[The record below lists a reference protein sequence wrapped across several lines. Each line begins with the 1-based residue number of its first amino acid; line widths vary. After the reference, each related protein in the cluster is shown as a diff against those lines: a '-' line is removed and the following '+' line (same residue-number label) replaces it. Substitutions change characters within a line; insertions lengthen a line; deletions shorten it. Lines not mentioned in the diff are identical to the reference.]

1 MTEEI
6 RKDCSECRTED
17 QTISRAEDRD
27 RLERIRD
34 RIAAC
39 DLAIADALARRMD
52 CVEEIIEYKKEHGMA
67 IFQGDQEKKQRK
79 VLRKRVAGHKYEDE
93 ILDVYQEIVK
103 SSRKVQ
109 ARSLFSY
116 NIMLIGFMGSGKTT
130 VADYL
135 GHMLEMEHVDT
146 DAMIVNWMGMS
157 ISDMF
162 RNYGETYFR
171 NLESNTLL
179 ALRERKQLIVSCG
192 GGITLRPE
200 NVETMRSRGVVV
212 WLTATPE
219 TVYDRLHLF
228 TDRPLLNG
236 NMNVPYIAKLM
247 KEREPR
253 YVNAADVRIA
263 TDGLTVREVCEILV
277 KRVLAFQ
284 RKELQH

>member
-1 MTEEI
+1 MNEDI
-6 RKDCSECRTED
+6 RNELPADQNED
-17 QTISRAEDRD
+17 KA
-27 RLERIRD
+27 RLERIRN
-34 RIAAC
+34 RIAAI
-39 DLAIADALARRMD
+39 DLTIADALARRMD
-52 CVEEIIEYKKEHGMA
+52 CVEEIIGYKKEHGMI

-79 VLRKRVAGHKYEDE
+79 VLRERVAGHKYEDE

-135 GHMLEMEHVDT
+135 GRMLEMEHVDT
-146 DAMIVNWMGMS
+146 DEMIVNWMGMS

-162 RNYGETYFR
+162 RNYGEAYFR

-236 NMNVPYIAKLM
+236 NMNIPYITKLM

-253 YVNAADVRIA
+253 YVSAADVRVP
-263 TDGLTVREVCEILV
+263 TDGLTVHEICEILV
-277 KRVLAFQ
+277 KRVLEFQ
-284 RKELQH
+284 KSRAD